1 MATDSHHD
9 AGSAFYK
16 IMKSTL
22 ESPATDRSPSAGYAY
37 NGSTAWEYR
46 FVLQEEW
53 SPVGG
58 GLTELAPEGW
68 VVVSFRTR
76 LDNRREYLLKRP
88 RR

>member
-1 MATDSHHD
+1 MKTSLEIAEVGVPNRADQMD
-9 AGSAFYK
+9 LNGGS
-16 IMKSTL
+16 
-22 ESPATDRSPSAGYAY
+22 P
-37 NGSTAWEYR
+37 AWEYR

-53 SPVGG
+53 SPADG

-68 VVVSFRTR
+68 VVASFRMR

>member
-1 MATDSHHD
+1 MKTTFESA
-9 AGSAFYK
+9 AAAAVAARVEQANQNGGS
-16 IMKSTL
+16 L
-22 ESPATDRSPSAGYAY
+22 
-37 NGSTAWEYR
+37 AWEYR

-53 SPVGG
+53 SPAGG
-58 GLTELAPEGW
+58 GLVELAPDGW

>member
-1 MATDSHHD
+1 
-9 AGSAFYK
+9 
-16 IMKSTL
+16 MKPTL
-22 ESPATDRSPSAGYAY
+22 ESAAVDRLPSAGYAY

-53 SPVGG
+53 SAAGD
-58 GLTELAPEGW
+58 GLVELAPAGW